1 MAMDVPRGKEV
12 ARRKL
17 IRRIVYIALL
27 VAAIPLITWG
37 LSRLKPAAPSVDRAT
52 VWIDTVKRGPMV
64 RDVRGL
70 GTLVVEQYMW
80 IPAEFESRVDKINF
94 LPGATVHPNDVI
106 MVLSEPDM
114 ELAAADLQWQIKA
127 AQANLENLRVTL
139 ESQQL
144 AQKATTEQ
152 VKSDME
158 QAQLQSDRD
167 SQLTKLGLK
176 SDLDTK
182 LSVAKSEELKG
193 RYALSKEQL
202 DISDKSIQAQMD
214 AQRVQIEKLEAAYKL
229 KKEQVEQLTIRSA
242 TDGTLTQL
250 GTTATPL
257 EVGMRV
263 APGTILAKIAQPN
276 KLKATLKIPET
287 QVKDVA
293 IGQAAS
299 IDTRNGIIP
308 GHVSRIDPAA
318 VNGTVDVDV
327 ARGRAAARSAAGFER
342 GWNHH
347 AGEVDRRGV
356 RGPAGGWAA
365 GREDHAVQAGCR
377 QQRGAARSG
386 FVGAQFGEQYRSGGR
401 AEGRGSGDLV
411 GYVGAGRVQPNS
423 AQLNRDR
430 KGAWGRGSW
439 RLTKQL

>member
-17 IRRIVYIALL
+17 IRRIIYIAIL
-27 VAAIPLITWG
+27 VAAVPLITWG

-52 VWIDTVKRGPMV
+52 VWIDAVKRGPMV

-80 IPAEFESRVDKINF
+80 IPAEFESRVEKINF
-94 LPGATVHPNDVI
+94 LPGAGLHKDNVL
-106 MVLSEPDM
+106 MVLSNPDM
-114 ELAAADLQWQIKA
+114 ELAAADLEWQIKQ
-127 AQANLENLRVTL
+127 AQANEENTRVTL
-139 ESQQL
+139 QTQQL
-144 AQKATTEQ
+144 AQKALTEQ

-158 QAQLQSDRD
+158 QAQLQADRD

-182 LSVAKSEELKG
+182 LSVAKWQELKG
-193 RYALSKEQL
+193 RYALSKEEL
-202 DISDKSIQAQMD
+202 DISDQAIKAQMD
-214 AQRVQIEKLEAAYKL
+214 AQKVGVEKLQAAYNL
-229 KKEQVEQLTIRSA
+229 KKQQVEQLTIRSA

-250 GTTATPL
+250 GTAAMPL

-327 ARGRAAARSAAGFER
+327 TLEGPLPLGARPDLSVDGTIILER
-342 GWNHH
+342 LTD
-347 AGEVDRRGV
+347 VV
-356 RGPAGGWAA
+356 
-365 GREDHAVQAGCR
+365 
-377 QQRGAARSG
+377 
-386 FVGAQFGEQYRSGGR
+386 
-401 AEGRGSGDLV
+401 
-411 GYVGAGRVQPNS
+411 YVGKPVIGQPGAKISLFKLDPDSKEAQRVPVSLGRSSVNNIEVVDGLKVGDQVILSDMSSQDAYNRIR
-423 AQLNRDR
+423 LN
-430 KGAWGRGSW
+430 
-439 RLTKQL
+439 

>member
-17 IRRIVYIALL
+17 IRRIIYITLL

-52 VWIDTVKRGPMV
+52 VWIDSVKRGPMV

-80 IPAEFESRVDKINF
+80 IPADFDSRVEKINF
-94 LPGATVHPNDVI
+94 LPGAALHKNDTL
-106 MVLSEPDM
+106 MVLSNPDM
-114 ELAAADLQWQIKA
+114 QLAAADLEWQVKA

-139 ESQQL
+139 ETQQL

-158 QAQLQSDRD
+158 QAKLQSDRD
-167 SQLTKLGLK
+167 SELTKLGLK
-176 SDLDTK
+176 SDLDTR
-182 LSVAKSEELKG
+182 LSVAKYQELKG

-202 DISDKSIQAQMD
+202 DISDKSIQAQIE
-214 AQRVQIEKLEAAYKL
+214 AQKVQIEKLEAAYQL
-229 KKEQVEQLTIRSA
+229 KKQQVDQLTIRA
-242 TDGTLTQL
+242 PADGTLTQL
-250 GTTATPL
+250 GATSTPL
-257 EVGMRV
+257 ETGMRV
-263 APGTILAKIAQPN
+263 APGTILAKMAQPN
-276 KLKATLKIPET
+276 KLKATLKISET

-293 IGQAAS
+293 IGQTAS

-327 ARGRAAARSAAGFER
+327 TLDGPLPPGARPDLS
-342 GWNHH
+342 
-347 AGEVDRRGV
+347 VDGTITLEKLSDV
-356 RGPAGGWAA
+356 
-365 GREDHAVQAGCR
+365 V
-377 QQRGAARSG
+377 
-386 FVGAQFGEQYRSGGR
+386 
-401 AEGRGSGDLV
+401 
-411 GYVGAGRVQPNS
+411 YVGRPVIGQPGAKISLFKLDPDGKEAQRVNVTLGRYSVNNIEVVDGLKVGDQVILSDMSSQDAYNRIR
-423 AQLNRDR
+423 LN
-430 KGAWGRGSW
+430 
-439 RLTKQL
+439 

>member
-17 IRRIVYIALL
+17 IRRIIYIVIL

-52 VWIDTVKRGPMV
+52 VWIDSVKRGPMV

-80 IPAEFESRVDKINF
+80 VPAEFESRVEKINF
-94 LPGATVHPNDVI
+94 LPGATLHTNDVL
-106 MVLSEPDM
+106 MVLSNHDM
-114 ELAAADLQWQIKA
+114 ELAAKDLEWQIKA
-127 AQANLENLRVTL
+127 AQANLENLRVQLQT
-139 ESQQL
+139 QQL

-158 QAQLQSDRD
+158 QAELQADRD

-182 LSVAKSEELKG
+182 LSVAKYQELKG

-214 AQRVQIEKLEAAYKL
+214 AQKVEIEKLQAGYQL
-229 KKEQVEQLTIRSA
+229 KKEQVEQLVIRSG

-250 GTTATPL
+250 GATATPL

-293 IGQAAS
+293 IGQVAS

-327 ARGRAAARSAAGFER
+327 TLEGPLPQGARPDLSVDGTITLER
-342 GWNHH
+342 L
-347 AGEVDRRGV
+347 ADVV
-356 RGPAGGWAA
+356 
-365 GREDHAVQAGCR
+365 
-377 QQRGAARSG
+377 
-386 FVGAQFGEQYRSGGR
+386 
-401 AEGRGSGDLV
+401 
-411 GYVGAGRVQPNS
+411 YVGRPVVGQPGAKITLFKVDPDN
-423 AQLNRDR
+423 
-430 KGAWGRGSW
+430 KGAERIPVSLGRSSVNNIEVVDGLKVGDQVILSDMSSQDQYNRI
-439 RLTKQL
+439 RLN

>member
-1 MAMDVPRGKEV
+1 MDVPRGKEV

-17 IRRIVYIALL
+17 IRRIVYIAIL

-52 VWIDTVKRGPMV
+52 VWIDSVKRGPMV

-144 AQKATTEQ
+144 AQKATTQQ

-158 QAQLQSDRD
+158 QAELQQDRD

-182 LSVAKSEELKG
+182 LSVAKWQELKG

-214 AQRVQIEKLEAAYKL
+214 AQKVQIEKLEAAYKL

-250 GTTATPL
+250 GTTAMPL

-293 IGQAAS
+293 IGQVAS

-327 ARGRAAARSAAGFER
+327 ALDGALPPGARPDLSVDGTITLER
-342 GWNHH
+342 LSD
-347 AGEVDRRGV
+347 VV
-356 RGPAGGWAA
+356 
-365 GREDHAVQAGCR
+365 
-377 QQRGAARSG
+377 
-386 FVGAQFGEQYRSGGR
+386 
-401 AEGRGSGDLV
+401 
-411 GYVGAGRVQPNS
+411 YVGRPVVGQPGAKITLFKLEGEGKEAQRVPVSLGRSSVNNIEVVDGLKVGDQVILSDMSSQDAYNRIR
-423 AQLNRDR
+423 LN
-430 KGAWGRGSW
+430 
-439 RLTKQL
+439 

>member
-80 IPAEFESRVDKINF
+80 IPAEFESRVEKINF
-94 LPGATVHPNDVI
+94 LPGASLHTNDTLMI
-106 MVLSEPDM
+106 LSNPDM
-114 ELAAADLQWQIKA
+114 ELAAADMEWQVKA
-127 AQANLENLRVTL
+127 AQANMDNLRVQL
-139 ESQQL
+139 ETQQL
-144 AQKATTEQ
+144 AQKATTQQ

-158 QAQLQSDRD
+158 QAELQSDRD

-182 LSVAKSEELKG
+182 LSVAKWQELKG
-193 RYALSKEQL
+193 RYALSQQQL
-202 DISDKSIQAQMD
+202 DISDKSIQAQID
-214 AQRVQIEKLEAAYKL
+214 AQKVQIEKLEAAYKL
-229 KKEQVEQLTIRSA
+229 KKQQVEQLVIRSG

-250 GTTATPL
+250 GTAAMPL

-263 APGTILAKIAQPN
+263 APGTILAKIAQPH
-276 KLKATLKIPET
+276 KLKATLKINET

-293 IGQAAS
+293 IGQEAS

-327 ARGRAAARSAAGFER
+327 TLEGPIPPDARPDLSVDGTITLER
-342 GWNHH
+342 LAN
-347 AGEVDRRGV
+347 V
-356 RGPAGGWAA
+356 
-365 GREDHAVQAGCR
+365 
-377 QQRGAARSG
+377 
-386 FVGAQFGEQYRSGGR
+386 
-401 AEGRGSGDLV
+401 L
-411 GYVGAGRVQPNS
+411 YVGRPVVGQ
-423 AQLNRDR
+423 
-430 KGAWGRGSW
+430 KGAKITLFKLDADTKEAQRVPVALGRDSVNNIEVLDGLKVGDQVILSDMSSQDAYNRI
-439 RLTKQL
+439 RLN

>member
-17 IRRIVYIALL
+17 IRRIIYIVILL
-27 VAAIPLITWG
+27 AAIPLITWG
-37 LSRLKPAAPSVDRAT
+37 LSRLKPAAPSVDAAT
-52 VWIDTVKRGPMV
+52 VWKDTVKRGPMV

-94 LPGATVHPNDVI
+94 LPGATVHPNQVI

-114 ELAAADLQWQIKA
+114 ELAAADLEWQIKA

-139 ESQQL
+139 QTQQL

-182 LSVAKSEELKG
+182 LSVAKWQELKG

-214 AQRVQIEKLEAAYKL
+214 AQKVQIEKLEAAYKL
-229 KKEQVEQLTIRSA
+229 KKQQVEELTIRS
-242 TDGTLTQL
+242 TTEGTLTQL
-250 GTTATPL
+250 GTTAMPL

-293 IGQAAS
+293 IGQVAS

-327 ARGRAAARSAAGFER
+327 SLEGQLPPGARPDLSVDGTITLER
-342 GWNHH
+342 LSD
-347 AGEVDRRGV
+347 VV
-356 RGPAGGWAA
+356 
-365 GREDHAVQAGCR
+365 
-377 QQRGAARSG
+377 
-386 FVGAQFGEQYRSGGR
+386 FVGRPVVGQPGAKITLFKLDQDGKEAQRVPVTLGRSSVNNIEVVDGLKV
-401 AEGRGSGDLV
+401 GDTVILSDM
-411 GYVGAGRVQPNS
+411 S
-423 AQLNRDR
+423 AQDAYNRIRLN
-430 KGAWGRGSW
+430 
-439 RLTKQL
+439 

>member
-17 IRRIVYIALL
+17 IRRVIYIMIL

-52 VWIDTVKRGPMV
+52 VWIDSVKRGPMV

-80 IPAEFESRVDKINF
+80 VPAEFESRVEKINF
-94 LPGATVHPNDVI
+94 LPGATLHTNDVL
-106 MVLSEPDM
+106 MVLSNHDM
-114 ELAAADLQWQIKA
+114 ELAAKDLEWQIKA
-127 AQANLENLRVTL
+127 AQANLVNLRVQLQT
-139 ESQQL
+139 QQL

-158 QAQLQSDRD
+158 QAELQSDRD

-182 LSVAKSEELKG
+182 LSVAKYQELKG

-214 AQRVQIEKLEAAYKL
+214 AQKVEIEKLQAGYEL
-229 KKEQVEQLTIRSA
+229 KKEQVDQLVIRSG

-250 GTTATPL
+250 GATATPL

-293 IGQAAS
+293 IGQVAS

-327 ARGRAAARSAAGFER
+327 TLEGPLPQGARPDLSVDGTITLER
-342 GWNHH
+342 L
-347 AGEVDRRGV
+347 ADVV
-356 RGPAGGWAA
+356 
-365 GREDHAVQAGCR
+365 
-377 QQRGAARSG
+377 
-386 FVGAQFGEQYRSGGR
+386 
-401 AEGRGSGDLV
+401 
-411 GYVGAGRVQPNS
+411 YVGRPVVGQPGAKITLFKVDPDN
-423 AQLNRDR
+423 
-430 KGAWGRGSW
+430 KGAERIPVSLGRSSVNNIEVVDGLKVGDQVILSDMSSQDQYNRI
-439 RLTKQL
+439 RLN

>member
-17 IRRIVYIALL
+17 IRRIIYIVIL

-52 VWIDTVKRGPMV
+52 VWIDSVKRGPMV

-80 IPAEFESRVDKINF
+80 VPAEFESRVEKINF
-94 LPGATVHPNDVI
+94 LPGATLHTNDVL
-106 MVLSEPDM
+106 MVLSNHDM
-114 ELAAADLQWQIKA
+114 ELAAKDLEWQIKA
-127 AQANLENLRVTL
+127 AQANLENLRVQLQT
-139 ESQQL
+139 QQL

-158 QAQLQSDRD
+158 QAELQADRD

-182 LSVAKSEELKG
+182 LSVAKYQELKG

-214 AQRVQIEKLEAAYKL
+214 AQKVEIEKLQAGYQL
-229 KKEQVEQLTIRSA
+229 KKEQVDQLVIRSG

-250 GTTATPL
+250 GATATPL

-293 IGQAAS
+293 IGQVAS

-327 ARGRAAARSAAGFER
+327 TLEGPLPQGARPDLSVDGTITLER
-342 GWNHH
+342 L
-347 AGEVDRRGV
+347 ADVV
-356 RGPAGGWAA
+356 
-365 GREDHAVQAGCR
+365 
-377 QQRGAARSG
+377 
-386 FVGAQFGEQYRSGGR
+386 
-401 AEGRGSGDLV
+401 
-411 GYVGAGRVQPNS
+411 YVGRPVVGQPGAKITLFKVDPDN
-423 AQLNRDR
+423 
-430 KGAWGRGSW
+430 KGAERIPVSLGRSSVNNIEVVDGLKVGDQVILSDMSSQDQYNRI
-439 RLTKQL
+439 RLN